1 MDENYSKVKQIN
13 ENPVL
18 NFNQD
23 TIIRNNPELI
33 IENYKSNIQDLTAN
47 VEFITGNRYEQKYT
61 NFNDL
66 DMSKSQISHN
76 QVQRIIDS
84 ATKFNQKLRE
94 IGERRNI
101 QTPTNDDDI
110 NFDTN
115 AIPSSITELYGFK

>member
-13 ENPVL
+13 DNPVL

-23 TIIRNNPELI
+23 TVIRNNPDLI
-33 IENYKSNIQDLTAN
+33 IENYKSNMRDLTAN
-47 VEFITGNRYEQKYT
+47 VEFTTGNRYEQKYT

-76 QVQRIIDS
+76 QIQRIIDS

-94 IGERRNI
+94 LGERRNL
-101 QTPTNDDDI
+101 QMPTNEDDI

>member
-13 ENPVL
+13 DNPVL

-23 TIIRNNPELI
+23 TVIRNNPDLI
-33 IENYKSNIQDLTAN
+33 IENYKSNMRDLTAN
-47 VEFITGNRYEQKYT
+47 VEFSTGNRYEQKYT

-94 IGERRNI
+94 LGERRNL
-101 QTPTNDDDI
+101 QMPTNEDDI

>member
-23 TIIRNNPELI
+23 TIIRNNPDLI
-33 IENYKSNIQDLTAN
+33 IENYKTNMRDLTAN
-47 VEFITGNRYEQKYT
+47 VEFTTGNRYEQKYT

-94 IGERRNI
+94 LGERRNL
-101 QTPTNDDDI
+101 QMPTNEDDI
-110 NFDTN
+110 NFNTN